1 MKGMMRDISPWN
13 LERRGLELFWNGCSL
28 TALARTHGTP
38 LYVVNAALLEQSH
51 EALLGAFRAEGLEAR
66 LFFSYK
72 TNPVPDLLRYI
83 AALGCGAEVISE
95 FEFWLARGI
104 GVAGRNM
111 IVNGSVKSPELL
123 RQAVLQDV
131 ALINVE
137 SVEELRSLRQIA
149 AGQERPVNVG
159 LRINPCLSKSRFD
172 FTLSAG
178 SRQSHIGFTS
188 EAGDWKEALR
198 ILHGDPLLRLRG
210 LHFHIGSGVR
220 SARPYEAALKTALKM
235 WMEVNDRGFQ
245 PAILDIGGGFS
256 TPTLKEFD
264 LWEAIRFFGWGRP
277 PRQPDRY
284 TQDTLL
290 KEIAGALSA
299 TLHGFARRHGV
310 GMPAIYVEPGRAL
323 VASSQLLLMKVVLLK
338 KRTNRT
344 EVAVCDAGAMSLSP
358 LLLGERHAV
367 LIANKSEGG
376 RTARYDLV
384 GNLPAPLDLVAMKQ
398 DLPVLEA
405 GDIIAVMDA
414 GAYFTALGNNFAGPR
429 PAIVMIEKGM
439 PRLARR
445 RETFEDVVSRDVSTR
460 IGRELNE
467 EAR

>member
-1 MKGMMRDISPWN
+1 
-13 LERRGLELFWNGCSL
+13 
-28 TALARTHGTP
+28 
-38 LYVVNAALLEQSH
+38 
-51 EALLGAFRAEGLEAR
+51 
-66 LFFSYK
+66 
-72 TNPVPDLLRYI
+72 
-83 AALGCGAEVISE
+83 
-95 FEFWLARGI
+95 
-104 GVAGRNM
+104 
-111 IVNGSVKSPELL
+111 
-123 RQAVLQDV
+123 
-131 ALINVE
+131 
-137 SVEELRSLRQIA
+137 
-149 AGQERPVNVG
+149 
-159 LRINPCLSKSRFD
+159 
-172 FTLSAG
+172 
-178 SRQSHIGFTS
+178 
-188 EAGDWKEALR
+188 
-198 ILHGDPLLRLRG
+198 
-210 LHFHIGSGVR
+210 
-220 SARPYEAALKTALKM
+220 
-235 WMEVNDRGFQ
+235 
-245 PAILDIGGGFS
+245 
-256 TPTLKEFD
+256 
-264 LWEAIRFFGWGRP
+264 
-277 PRQPDRY
+277 
-284 TQDTLL
+284 
-290 KEIAGALSA
+290 
-299 TLHGFARRHGV
+299 
-310 GMPAIYVEPGRAL
+310 MPAIYVEPGRAL